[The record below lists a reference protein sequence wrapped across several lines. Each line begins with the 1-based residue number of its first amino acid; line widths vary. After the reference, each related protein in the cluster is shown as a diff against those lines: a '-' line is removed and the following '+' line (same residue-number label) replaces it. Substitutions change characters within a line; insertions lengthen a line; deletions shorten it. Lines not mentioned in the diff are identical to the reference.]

1 MPLLVR
7 REVLRRRDVARQ
19 VSALALYVV
28 YVPLAVMVEFAFDG
42 QAREPWL
49 FWTATGSLVI
59 QAGAV
64 AVLRRMPLW
73 GWTILTVSVPVSFV
87 LYGLASH
94 TAGEALGVALVIP
107 VGWVAV
113 FLPGRLV
120 ALAICVNC
128 LGLAS
133 LLVSGASRG
142 ELALSV
148 VRILTVAIVG
158 IAIHAVVSALRGE
171 ADTAKLRADT
181 DHTTGVFT
189 RAPMLDLLARSLAE
203 DSPVT
208 RSGLAILLI
217 DIDHF
222 KAVNDSYGHL
232 AGDQALQQL
241 ADRLRDTL
249 RDQDFIARWGGEEF
263 LVCST
268 DMPSELALHHAC
280 ERLRQR
286 VAEEMFSLDGHNQA
300 LTVSIGATLTYQPY
314 PMSALMATADA
325 ALYAAKQ
332 AGRNNTCIRLPEAHH
347 LEVPARAAQLT
358 HIRQAVHTAATQA
371 GFSADRS
378 TDMQIAAS
386 EASATLLRHADTTTT
401 LAIAT
406 HTHGDSITITIN
418 RHPSARLRPGRL
430 LHKAQPAESPEMA
443 IIRELADQVTLNTA
457 DQPDEVH
464 MLFTRA

>member
-1 MPLLVR
+1 
-7 REVLRRRDVARQ
+7 
-19 VSALALYVV
+19 
-28 YVPLAVMVEFAFDG
+28 
-42 QAREPWL
+42 
-49 FWTATGSLVI
+49 
-59 QAGAV
+59 
-64 AVLRRMPLW
+64 
-73 GWTILTVSVPVSFV
+73 VSFV

-94 TAGEALGVALVIP
+94 AAGEALGIALVIP

-120 ALAICVNC
+120 ALAIGANC

-133 LLVSGASRG
+133 LFVNGASRG
-142 ELALSV
+142 ESALSV

-158 IAIHAVVSALRGE
+158 IAIYAVVSALRHE
-171 ADTAKLRADT
+171 ADSAKLRADT
-181 DHTTGVFT
+181 DHTTGVYT
-189 RAPMLDLLARSLAE
+189 RAPMLDLLARALAE
-203 DSPVT
+203 DSPT
-208 RSGLAILLI
+208 IASGVAIILI
-217 DIDHF
+217 DIDRF

-263 LVCST
+263 LICAT
-268 DMPSELALHHAC
+268 DMPAEAALHHAC

-286 VAEEMFSLDGHNQA
+286 VADTPFSLDGHNQS

-314 PMSALMATADA
+314 PISALIATADA
-325 ALYAAKQ
+325 ALYTAKQ
-332 AGRNNTCIRLPEAHH
+332 VGRNQTQIRLPEAHH
-347 LEVPARAAQLT
+347 LEVPAHATQLT
-358 HIRQAVHTAATQA
+358 NIRQAVHAAATQA

-378 TDMQIAAS
+378 IDLQLAAS
-386 EASATLLRHADTTTT
+386 EASATLLRHTDATTT

-406 HTHGDSITITIN
+406 HTHGDSITITIT
-418 RHPSARLRPGRL
+418 RHPSPHPGRGRP
-430 LHKAQPAESPEMA
+430 LHQAQPADSPEMA
-443 IIRELADQVTLNTA
+443 LIHELADQVTLNTA

>member
-1 MPLLVR
+1 M
-7 REVLRRRDVARQ
+7 
-19 VSALALYVV
+19 
-28 YVPLAVMVEFAFDG
+28 AVH
-42 QAREPWL
+42 P
-49 FWTATGSLVI
+49 ATSSVC
-59 QAGAV
+59 GAV
-64 AVLRRMPLW
+64 AVVRRMPLW

-94 TAGEALGVALVIP
+94 AAGEALGVALVIP

-133 LLVSGASRG
+133 LFVSGASRG

-181 DHTTGVFT
+181 TTGVFT

-268 DMPSELALHHAC
+268 DMPSELALI
-280 ERLRQR
+280 
-286 VAEEMFSLDGHNQA
+286 M
-300 LTVSIGATLTYQPY
+300 LTYQPY
-314 PMSALMATADA
+314 PMSALIATADA

-430 LHKAQPAESPEMA
+430 LHRAQPAESPETA